1 MDLSKAQVKQMEIS
15 ARIVRADGSIE
26 ELGTI
31 QYWHKNPIKRIIW
44 RIKQW
49 LHCS

>member
-1 MDLSKAQVKQMEIS
+1 MESLVNNQVKQMEIS
-15 ARIVRADGSIE
+15 ARIIRADGSIE

-31 QYWHKNPIKRIIW
+31 QYWHKNPIKRLLW

-49 LHCS
+49 QPF